1 MNSSASQPSASVS
14 PLTLFDLAGK
24 TAVVTGASSGLGS
37 RFARVLHSLGA
48 TVVVSARRA
57 DRLDTLVAEL
67 GDRAIAVEADISAP
81 DANEALVAAA
91 VERTGRLDVIVAN
104 AGIANTKPAMKET
117 VAEFA
122 EVVNIDLT
130 AQFALARS
138 AASHWR
144 TAQHG
149 GSIVMVASAAGHT
162 SDVLLPQAG
171 YVAAK
176 TGLVGLTRE
185 LAIQWA
191 RYGIRV
197 NALCPGMFP
206 SEMTAVL
213 TDNAEAVKVFEASI
227 PLRRIGVA
235 HELDGAL
242 AFLASDASS
251 YMTGQSLIVDGGVAA

>member
-1 MNSSASQPSASVS
+1 MPTSSSSISALS
-14 PLTLFDLAGK
+14 LFDLSAR
-24 TAVVTGASSGLGS
+24 TAVITGASSGLGA
-37 RFARVLHSLGA
+37 RFARVLHGLGA

-57 DRLDTLVAEL
+57 DRLNALVSEL
-67 GDRAIAVEADISAP
+67 GDRAFAVEADVSSAES
-81 DANEALVAAA
+81 NEALVAAA
-91 VERTGRLDVIVAN
+91 IANTGRLDIVVAN
-104 AGIANTKPAMKET
+104 AGISNTKPALKET

-122 EVVNIDLT
+122 EVVHVDLT
-130 AQFALARS
+130 AQFALAR
-138 AASHWR
+138 AAAIHWR
-144 TAQHG
+144 GAQQP
-149 GSIVMVASAAGHT
+149 GSVVMVASAAGHT

-185 LAIQWA
+185 LGLQWA

-206 SEMTAVL
+206 SEMTAPL

-227 PLRRIGVA
+227 PLRRVGAA

-251 YMTGQSLIVDGGVAA
+251 YMTGQSLIVDGGVSS